1 LVCEKGK
8 KEGMSKAQRLLA
20 AVALPLFVAACGGDG
35 SRLMEPRAAP
45 SQREPRVLAL
55 ATVFQFHELIR
66 YADAVFF
73 GTDPSGCVST
83 VVEVFASKGP
93 LTGDLASRPRITSF
107 AIVDVS
113 QFDICTNTEVR
124 HVLTEIPQGV
134 ELHVADLNRATLE
147 LTFTGVDDVSGAEV
161 TVTLSAT
168 WIGFGERSRSRLRFR
183 EKTPELIRIAGENG
197 AERQATTSAIL
208 AVDGESIELE
218 EPGTPGLL
226 GWVNR
231 GSLTVEH

>member
-1 LVCEKGK
+1 
-8 KEGMSKAQRLLA
+8 MSKARCLL
-20 AVALPLFVAACGGDG
+20 VGVVLPLVVAACGGDP
-35 SRLMEPRAAP
+35 SRAMGPTAGL
-45 SQREPRVLAL
+45 SQREPRALAL

-66 YADAVFF
+66 YANAVFF

-93 LTGDLASRPRITSF
+93 ITGDLASRPRMTSF
-107 AIVDVS
+107 ALVDVT
-113 QFDICTNTEVR
+113 QFDTCTNTEVS
-124 HVLTEIPQGV
+124 HVITEVFQGV
-134 ELHVADLNRATLE
+134 ELQVAALNRAILE

-183 EKTPELIRIAGENG
+183 DKTPEILRIEGENG
-197 AERQATTSAIL
+197 ALREATTSATL
-208 AVDGESIELE
+208 AVDGESIALE

-231 GSLTVEH
+231 GHLTVEH

>member
-1 LVCEKGK
+1 
-8 KEGMSKAQRLLA
+8 MSKAQRLLA
-20 AVALPLFVAACGGDG
+20 AVVLPLLVAACGGDA
-35 SRLMEPRAAP
+35 SRALGPSAGP
-45 SQREPRVLAL
+45 SQRELRVRAL

-66 YADAVFF
+66 YANAVFF
-73 GTDPSGCVST
+73 GTDPAGCVST

-107 AIVDVS
+107 ALVDVT
-113 QFDICTNTEVR
+113 QFDTCTNTQVRRVITEVF
-124 HVLTEIPQGV
+124 QGV
-134 ELHVADLNRATLE
+134 EFHAADLNRATLE
-147 LTFTGVDDVSGAEV
+147 LTFTGVDEVSGAEV

-183 EKTPELIRIAGENG
+183 DKTPEILRIEGENG
-197 AERQATTSAIL
+197 AVREATTSATV
-208 AVDGESIELE
+208 AVGGESIALE

-231 GSLTVEH
+231 GSLTVEY